1 MNTVKQIIQEHGG
14 LAALRADYI
23 RIENPPYERL
33 VIEALGPG
41 PRGMNQVSVA
51 HYGEQNGDAMRDPEV
66 VFEVSENT
74 GGWSP
79 VYYRN
84 DYLGIEHELIFRDSD
99 TGRIMMRPKL
109 MESMYDFLPTWDM
122 NIREQGFLKAFKNQR
137 RQPELV

>member
-14 LAALRADYI
+14 IAALRSDYI
-23 RIENPPYERL
+23 RIENPPYMRL
-33 VIEALGPG
+33 VIEAIGPG
-41 PRGMNQVSVA
+41 PRGLNQVSVA

-74 GGWSP
+74 GSWSP

-84 DYLGIEHELIFRDSD
+84 DYLGIEHEIIFRDPD
-99 TGRIMMRPKL
+99 TGKIMTRPRL
-109 MESMYDFLPTWDM
+109 MESMCEFLPTWDM
-122 NIREQGFLKAFKNQR
+122 NIREQGFLAVFKNQ